1 MKKYEGMFIV
11 KPDMNKDDQ
20 GKIVESIK
28 TSITKNGGKVTTSE
42 IWGKRRLAHPIKG
55 CKDGEYHRFEF
66 EIDPK
71 SISDLKQVYKL
82 NEDIIREIIIV
93 KE

>member
-1 MKKYEGMFIV
+1 MKKYEGVFIV

-20 GKIVESIK
+20 GKIAEVIK
-28 TSITKNGGKVTTSE
+28 ASITKNGGKLTTSE
-42 IWGKRRLAHPIKG
+42 IWGKRRLTHPIKG
-55 CKDGEYHRFEF
+55 HKEGDFHRVEF

-71 SISDLKQVYKL
+71 SISDLKQAYRL